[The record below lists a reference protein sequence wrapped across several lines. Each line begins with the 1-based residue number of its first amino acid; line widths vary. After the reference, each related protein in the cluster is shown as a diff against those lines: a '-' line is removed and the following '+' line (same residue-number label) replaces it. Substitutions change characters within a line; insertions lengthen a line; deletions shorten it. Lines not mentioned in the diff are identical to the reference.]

1 MNMRYWLGFFS
12 GVGVGAMAVVV
23 IFQMAG
29 MLP

>member
-1 MNMRYWLGFFS
+1 MNMQYWLGFFA
-12 GVGVGAMAVVV
+12 GVGVGAMSVVA